1 MRLFVAVLL
10 IGMVGSLLT
19 NMPPLPS
26 SSTSAHHMVDE
37 DTQAD
42 TAGDD
47 TTATPA
53 SVMNTDGAIQ
63 LERKSDGH
71 FYADVEINGAAVTM
85 LVDTGASGIALS
97 REDARKASIPTS
109 IGMNE
114 VVGRG
119 ADGSV
124 HGEFITIDR
133 IVLGE
138 KSAEQMPAMILNAG
152 EQSLLGQSFLQKF
165 ASVEIRGDTMT
176 LR

>member
-19 NMPPLPS
+19 NMPSMPS
-26 SSTSAHHMVDE
+26 SSTSATHQVVDE
-37 DTQAD
+37 EAD
-42 TAGDD
+42 TSSNDANG
-47 TTATPA
+47 TRAA
-53 SVMNTDGAIQ
+53 LMNMDGAVQ
-63 LERKSDGH
+63 LGRKADGH
-71 FYADVEINGAAVTM
+71 FYADVEINGTAVTM

-97 REDARKASIPTS
+97 REDARKAGIPTS

-114 VVGRG
+114 VVGRR

-133 IVLGE
+133 IALGE

>member
-19 NMPPLPS
+19 NMPSMPS
-26 SSTSAHHMVDE
+26 SSTSATHQVVDE
-37 DTQAD
+37 EAD
-42 TAGDD
+42 TSSNDANG
-47 TTATPA
+47 TRAA
-53 SVMNTDGAIQ
+53 LGAVQ
-63 LERKSDGH
+63 LGRKADGH
-71 FYADVEINGAAVTM
+71 FYADVEINGTAVTM

-97 REDARKASIPTS
+97 REDARKAGIPTS

-133 IVLGE
+133 IALGE

>member
-1 MRLFVAVLL
+1 MRLFIAVLL

-19 NMPPLPS
+19 NMAPMPSS
-26 SSTSAHHMVDE
+26 SSTSHELVVNADE
-37 DTQAD
+37 PSAD
-42 TAGDD
+42 EPADAPA
-47 TTATPA
+47 AT
-53 SVMNTDGAIQ
+53 MNMDGAIQ
-63 LERKSDGH
+63 LQRKANGH
-71 FYADVEINGAAVTM
+71 FYADVAINGTPVTM
-85 LVDTGASGIALS
+85 LIDTGASGIALS
-97 REDARKASIPTS
+97 REDARKAGIPTS

-124 HGEFITIDR
+124 HGEFTTIDR
-133 IVLGE
+133 IAMGE
-138 KSAEQMPAMILNAG
+138 KTAEQMPATILNSG

>member
-1 MRLFVAVLL
+1 MRLFVAILL

-19 NMPPLPS
+19 NMPSMPPS
-26 SSTSAHHMVDE
+26 ATSTHHVVDAE
-37 DTQAD
+37 AD
-42 TAGDD
+42 TASDD
-47 TTATPA
+47 ATANPA
-53 SVMNTDGAIQ
+53 PLMNMDGAVQ
-63 LERKSDGH
+63 LERKADGH
-71 FYADVEINGAAVTM
+71 FYADVEINGTAVTM
-85 LVDTGASGIALS
+85 LVDTGASAIALS
-97 REDARKASIPTS
+97 REDARKAGIPTS
-109 IGMNE
+109 IAMNE

-133 IVLGE
+133 IALGE
-138 KSAEQMPAMILNAG
+138 KSAEQMPAMILNSG

>member
-1 MRLFVAVLL
+1 MRLLVAVLL

-19 NMPPLPS
+19 NMPSMPS
-26 SSTSAHHMVDE
+26 SSTSTKHVVSE
-37 DTQAD
+37 EAD
-42 TAGDD
+42 ASSEE
-47 TTATPA
+47 ANSAPA
-53 SVMNTDGAIQ
+53 SLMNMDGAVQ
-63 LERKSDGH
+63 LERKADGH
-71 FYADVEINGAAVTM
+71 FYADVEINGTAVTM

-97 REDARKASIPTS
+97 REDARKAGIPTS

-133 IVLGE
+133 IALGE
-138 KSAEQMPAMILNAG
+138 KSAEQMPAMILNSG
-152 EQSLLGQSFLQKF
+152 EQSLLGQNFLQKF
-165 ASVEIRGDTMT
+165 ASVEIRGDRMT

>member
-19 NMPPLPS
+19 NMPSMPS
-26 SSTSAHHMVDE
+26 SSTSTHHVVRE
-37 DTQAD
+37 EAD
-42 TAGDD
+42 TMAEAPSG
-47 TTATPA
+47 TPA
-53 SVMNTDGAIQ
+53 TLMNMDGAVQ
-63 LERKSDGH
+63 LDRKPDGH
-71 FYADVEINGAAVTM
+71 FYADVEINGAPVTM

-97 REDARKASIPTS
+97 REDARKAGIPTS

-133 IVLGE
+133 IALGE
-138 KSAEQMPAMILNAG
+138 KSAQQMPAMILNSG
-152 EQSLLGQSFLQKF
+152 EQSLLGQDFLQKF